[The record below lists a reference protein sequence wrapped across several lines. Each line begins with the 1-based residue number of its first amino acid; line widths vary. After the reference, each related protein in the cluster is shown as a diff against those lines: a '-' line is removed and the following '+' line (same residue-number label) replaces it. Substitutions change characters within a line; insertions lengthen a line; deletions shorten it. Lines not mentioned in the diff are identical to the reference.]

1 MPGLLS
7 SGLWTQVYAVGVAR
21 GRVGLFYLVAS
32 ALMLLNTLLARSE
45 MDRGD
50 VSAAARTAHSDTQ

>member
-1 MPGLLS
+1 
-7 SGLWTQVYAVGVAR
+7 VYAVGVAR